1 MTSYKMTFITAYLY
15 DVFLED
21 LTSGF
26 GRISLFICRNHVFLF
41 VQGYLGIINLWSVT
55 ETFVKISISPFRF
68 QSNVIF
74 NVLMLEEHSGVS
86 IQTRHTIISGDHV
99 S

>member
-1 MTSYKMTFITAYLY
+1 MTKRKDVLGCIFAIELEMTSHKMTFITAYLY

-41 VQGYLGIINLWSVT
+41 VQGYLG
-55 ETFVKISISPFRF
+55 
-68 QSNVIF
+68 
-74 NVLMLEEHSGVS
+74 MLIYGALQKHLSK
-86 IQTRHTIISGDHV
+86 
-99 S
+99 